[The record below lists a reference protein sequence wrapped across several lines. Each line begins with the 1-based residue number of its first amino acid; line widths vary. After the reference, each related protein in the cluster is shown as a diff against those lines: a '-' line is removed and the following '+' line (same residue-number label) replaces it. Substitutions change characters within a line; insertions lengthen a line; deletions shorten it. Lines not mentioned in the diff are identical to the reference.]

1 MHASLFREMVPVP
14 LPRLQLHT
22 ISPIKKENPHQRGK
36 SDLVI
41 YGQALIYRASS
52 GFLECLANRIG
63 TSDFFFFLDTGQLR
77 AFLPQGVNTSF
88 ELECFL
94 YHLDPASRVAKW

>member
-1 MHASLFREMVPVP
+1 MLEARS
-14 LPRLQLHT
+14 
-22 ISPIKKENPHQRGK
+22 K
-36 SDLVI
+36 SCNGTFNSWNDSQD
-41 YGQALIYRASS
+41 Y
-52 GFLECLANRIG
+52 NRIG
-63 TSDFFFFLDTGQLR
+63 TSDFFFVLDTGQLR